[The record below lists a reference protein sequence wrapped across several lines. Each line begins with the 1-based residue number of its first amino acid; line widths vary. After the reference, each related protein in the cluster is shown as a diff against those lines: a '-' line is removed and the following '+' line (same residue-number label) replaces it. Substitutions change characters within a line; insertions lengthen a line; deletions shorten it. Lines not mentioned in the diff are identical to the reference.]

1 MKMKTLILFFGV
13 CLAHA
18 VKLAAVDVVNALP
31 RVRVVQGDVATLD
44 AQFGGGSDAQP
55 TFTVQNVSTGQ
66 TMGRVLQSTS
76 GSLQWSFDSTVAA
89 PDQQSVVELIS
100 MAEGSVSDR
109 KRFIL
114 EIVQST
120 NRQRWLQQFFGS
132 SAEVPEAAIA
142 ADPDGDGRS
151 NLEEFAFGSN
161 PNSGTDDQPFSVEA
175 VSGSGAGEVMRA
187 VFRRRTDRAAEG
199 LSYQVEFSSD
209 LIDWA
214 LSESSPTI
222 LSQEGTLEQ
231 VGLVFP
237 VLPNGRQARFFRINI
252 QQQST
257 LTP

>member
-1 MKMKTLILFFGV
+1 MNMKTLILVFGA

-18 VKLAAVDVVNALP
+18 VKLTAVDVVNALP

-66 TMGRVLQSTS
+66 TMGQVLQSTS

-100 MAEGSVSDR
+100 MAE
-109 KRFIL
+109 
-114 EIVQST
+114 VQST
-120 NRQRWLQQFFGS
+120 TRQRWLQQFFGS
-132 SAEVPEAAIA
+132 SAEVPEAAIT

-151 NLEEFAFGSN
+151 NFEEFAFGSN
-161 PNSGTDDQPFSVEA
+161 PNSGTDAQPVSVEA

-187 VFRRRTDRAAEG
+187 VFRRRMDRAAEG

-222 LSQEGTLEQ
+222 ISQVGTFEQ
-231 VGLVFP
+231 VGLIFP

-252 QQQST
+252 QQQSV
-257 LTP
+257 PAP